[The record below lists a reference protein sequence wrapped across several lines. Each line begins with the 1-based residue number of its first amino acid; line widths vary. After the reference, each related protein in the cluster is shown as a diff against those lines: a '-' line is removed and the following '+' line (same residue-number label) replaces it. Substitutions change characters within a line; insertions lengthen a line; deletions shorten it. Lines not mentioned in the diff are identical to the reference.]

1 MNPMTTRPRR
11 RYTDEQRAEAVE
23 LCIKENLACSQVA
36 KRLDLH
42 PSILSRWVRQAR
54 IDRGEALPVD
64 HGLLNS
70 AEREELSRLRKENRE
85 LMREKDYP
93 VWRQYTLPGSSC
105 RRKVSVD
112 PAIAGSFSDSVN
124 AQEAQRGP

>member
-23 LCIKENLACSQVA
+23 LCIKENLPCSQVA

-85 LMREKDYP
+85 LRREKDFFKLAAAHFA
-93 VWRQYTLPGSSC
+93 REQLPQKGF
-105 RRKVSVD
+105 
-112 PAIAGSFSDSVN
+112 G
-124 AQEAQRGP
+124 